1 MNKSNTS
8 YISHATIININY
20 LNSTINWI
28 SMNRWVL
35 IPIVKTHKLWR
46 RSSNAIKSTGYKQMH
61 SKCHHKFNLKR
72 KATHR
77 LESSEGMRFTE
88 NVFNVLWKAGLVLLR
103 YHEIIRDTV
112 KWIGYSIGFKK
123 WFLVCKYISFLSIPL
138 LRGFVVVMSQK
149 YIYGARNKIA

>member
-1 MNKSNTS
+1 M
-8 YISHATIININY
+8 
-20 LNSTINWI
+20 LMCEMGI
-28 SMNRWVL
+28 SMG
-35 IPIVKTHKLWR
+35 IVETYKLWR

-61 SKCHHKFNLKR
+61 SMCHHKFNLKR
-72 KATHR
+72 KAEHR
-77 LESSEGMRFTE
+77 LQSSEE